1 MSRRLGFEPTN
12 MAKYRYA
19 NGYEGID
26 FDDECCCDCGAY
38 LQRLNTARTRR
49 SLALGLGMAS
59 FVMGIFIFIYPT
71 PDLSLEQEIVNKIS
85 ELDEEVKHAAAI
97 NNQRKEELKE
107 IASDF
112 SQLLQLVKQH
122 QDQYEDNNSLLNQKL
137 RSYEARG
144 FLSSNLSGRYDL
156 TVPGLGTFL
165 PNTLTARALQPA
177 FKVSKERAQVS
188 IVIGIP
194 TVKREFQ
201 SYLIPTLTSVFENMN
216 ENEMQDS
223 LVVVF
228 IAETDPD
235 NVYQV
240 MSEIQSQFSKYME
253 DGALDVISP
262 PSEYYPDM
270 TSLRKTLGDDMERV
284 AWRSKQALD
293 FAFLMMYCQSKATFY
308 VQLED
313 DVLTKN
319 GYMGIMKNTAL
330 ERISKK
336 QNFFVLDFCQLGFIG
351 KMFRSADL
359 PWLVQFFI
367 MFYNDQPVD
376 WLLENI
382 LRSKVC
388 KLDQDAKK
396 CKKEKDKLWIHYK
409 PSLFQHIGTHS
420 SLKGKIQKLKDRQ
433 FGRVSLYKG
442 HRNPPAEIDSPIKHY
457 KHYSLERA
465 YRGDTFFWGL
475 VPQKG
480 DKIVFR
486 FKPPVI
492 LEMYKLVTGNL
503 EHPSDRFLNTTCQI
517 KLQDVGIATKFN
529 AKDANGW
536 IYAGEFNNFGVAE
549 GQLGAKYGPIAAFR
563 LNVGTS
569 SENWAI
575 LSEIYFKPS

>member
-1 MSRRLGFEPTN
+1 MNGFEGVN
-12 MAKYRYA
+12 Y
-19 NGYEGID
+19 D
-26 FDDECCCDCGAY
+26 DDECCCDCSSHI
-38 LQRLNTARTRR
+38 QRMNTARTRR
-49 SLALGLGMAS
+49 SLALGLGIAS
-59 FVMGIFIFIYPT
+59 FIMGIFIFIYPS
-71 PDLSLEQEIVNKIS
+71 PDLSLEQEIVNKIAQ
-85 ELDEEVKHAAAI
+85 LDEQLKHSGAI
-97 NNQRKEELKE
+97 NNQRKQELKD
-107 IASDF
+107 IAQDF
-112 SQLLQLVKQH
+112 SQLLHLVKQH
-122 QDQYEDNNSLLNQKL
+122 QDQYEDNNSELNQKL
-137 RSYEARG
+137 KTYEARG
-144 FLSSNLSGRYDL
+144 FLSTNLSGRYDL
-156 TVPGLGTFL
+156 SVPGLGSFL
-165 PNTLTARALQPA
+165 PNTLSAKALQPA
-177 FKVSKERAQVS
+177 FRVSKDRSQVS

-201 SYLIPTLTSVFENMN
+201 SYLVPTLQSVFENMN
-216 ENEMQDS
+216 ENEMRDT

-240 MSEIQSQFSKYME
+240 MSEIQGQFSKQLE
-253 DGALDVISP
+253 EGVLDVISP
-262 PSEYYPDM
+262 PSEYYPDAA
-270 TSLRKTLGDDMERV
+270 SLRKTLGDDMERV

-293 FAFLMMYCQSKATFY
+293 FAFLMMYAQSKATFY

-319 GYMGIMKNTAL
+319 GYIGIMRNTAL

-336 QNFFVLDFCQLGFIG
+336 QDFFLLDFCQLGFIG
-351 KMFRSADL
+351 KMFRSTDL

-388 KLDQDAKK
+388 KLDQDLKK

-433 FGRVSLYKG
+433 FGRVSLFKG
-442 HRNPPAEIDSPIKHY
+442 HKNPTAEIESPIKHY

-465 YRGDTFFWGL
+465 YRGETFFWGL
-475 VPQKG
+475 VPQQG

-486 FKPPVI
+486 FKPAVI
-492 LEMYKLVTGNL
+492 MESYKLVTGNL
-503 EHPSDRFLNTTCQI
+503 EHPSDRLLNTTCQI
-517 KLQDVGIATKFN
+517 QLQDKGISGKLEP
-529 AKDANGW
+529 DSQGW
-536 IYAGEFNNFGVAE
+536 IQSGEFNHFGVAE
-549 GQLGAKYGPIAAFR
+549 APLGSKYGPISAFR
-563 LNVGTS
+563 LTVGAS

-575 LSEIYFKPS
+575 LSEIHFKATS